1 MRYAAK
7 IDPWILLAV
16 LVGTVVPLLS
26 HVYWASG
33 MVLGVLLAGA
43 YPQSY
48 ETTGRGLRIR
58 AGLTYRLVPYEAIT
72 FVGAA
77 AGRARATVSRDR
89 LKLQWGLA
97 SEMWITPANPEAFL
111 ADLAARAPHLSR
123 LGVNLAVGAV

>member
-1 MRYAAK
+1 MRHAAK
-7 IDPWILLAV
+7 IDPWILVAV

-33 MVLGVLLAGA
+33 MVLGIMLAGA

-72 FVGAA
+72 FIGPVAP
-77 AGRARATVSRDR
+77 ARATAALSGDR
-89 LKLQWGLA
+89 LRVQWGLA
-97 SEMWITPANPEAFL
+97 SEALIAPAHPERFYADISSRATHL
-111 ADLAARAPHLSR
+111 ARQGQAL
-123 LGVNLAVGAV
+123 VAVV